1 MNQNRALPYQT
12 VAITTNR
19 PSVIDIYAQLMVY
32 AAGIPNDDLFAKMLA
47 SQAIGSGILP
57 VHLGLRKS
65 IFTTL
70 FKRHFP
76 GANLPK
82 ISPMLVRTLNKIRLV
97 EREDLKALLLE
108 HRADMGQ
115 SEVELAEI
123 VAAAC
128 MGGNHLWQDLGLWSR
143 ADVTQLITQ
152 NFPTLAAKNIHDM
165 KWKKFLYKQLCQQ
178 AGIYVCRAP
187 SCEVCVDYIHCFG
200 VEEG

>member
-1 MNQNRALPYQT
+1 MNQNLALQYQP
-12 VAITTNR
+12 VAITVSR
-19 PSVIDIYAQLMVY
+19 PSAIDIFAQLMVY
-32 AAGIPNDDLFAKMLA
+32 ATGLPNDDCFAKMLA

-57 VHLGLRKS
+57 IHLGLRKS
-65 IFTTL
+65 VFAIL

-76 GANLPK
+76 GAELPK
-82 ISPMLVRTLNKIRLV
+82 VSPMLVQTLNKTRLA
-97 EREDLKALLLE
+97 EREDLKMLLLE
-108 HRADMGQ
+108 HRAGIDF

-143 ADVTQLITQ
+143 TDVTQLINQ
-152 NFPTLAAKNIHDM
+152 NFPTLAVKNIYNM

-178 AGIYVCRAP
+178 AGVYVCRAP
-187 SCEVCVDYIHCFG
+187 SCEVCVDYVHCFG